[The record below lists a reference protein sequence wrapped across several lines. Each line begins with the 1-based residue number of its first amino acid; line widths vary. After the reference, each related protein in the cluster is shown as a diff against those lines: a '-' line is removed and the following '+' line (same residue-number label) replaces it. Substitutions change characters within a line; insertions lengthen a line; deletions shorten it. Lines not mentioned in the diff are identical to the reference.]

1 MNKFTRQCRTLF
13 NAFLTRSATASM
25 ATSVLLSI
33 AWGAQAQVNQ
43 PVIDGMLSNA
53 DGMASVSI
61 SKPHVFAPVF
71 LNTDKY
77 TSHYRIDIPLQ
88 DQAKMAQL
96 FMAATR
102 NDSWYIKTENGWQPW
117 NPAIE
122 QITPFASDLLPAQ
135 LQMQA
140 ISEEPLQT
148 GDYEIFAGY
157 QVLGQEFV
165 VAPQPLIFRVA
176 SANSD
181 TLYPFTSDS
190 AMESYLKQGLKAGAT
205 NPEYAILV
213 SAAAESD
220 SPLNATA
227 ANSRVSGTNLQV
239 GDVDEADAVKTD
251 GRNLFTLRD
260 CAGKT
265 CLITWSLDAKIP
277 DATERGSFELTGTR
291 SAEAMYLVQQRPA
304 GSDLLVTL
312 SGNDYYTSW
321 RDVWGWQNTETQLE
335 FLDASTPAELT
346 SQETLTIQGRLVSS
360 RRIGEMLYLVTRFT
374 PNLPHYQP
382 QAYDEELAAN
392 NAELL
397 ESSSLADL
405 TPNVVNSNK
414 QTTSL
419 VSSKDCY
426 LPTKALDFNH
436 NPSVITITAIPLSS
450 PNEHKSTCF
459 AGDTETVFMT
469 TSSLYLATTAH
480 AYNAFNQ
487 TSLFYEPQHT
497 TSIHKFALEDGAISY
512 SGSGQVEGHF
522 GWSEGKKSFRMG
534 ENGDY
539 LNVVTSVG
547 NTWGASSSTKLT
559 VLKESAAG
567 GTLQPVSVIQGIG
580 KPGERLYAARFV
592 SSRAYL
598 VTFRLTDP
606 LYVVDLADQEKPRIA
621 GELEIEGYSD
631 YLHPINDSLIVG
643 IGKDA
648 IFDDSSID
656 FGGGRGAWYQ
666 GVKLA
671 LFDVSNPALPTQV
684 NSIVLGKRGTESEVL
699 SNHHGL
705 SFLPATA
712 SQPARL
718 AIPVQLHDTTPT
730 RESFDAKLPNA
741 YYDYSH
747 TGLYSF
753 DITESGISQAGILLG
768 SDIDRGFV
776 FGSSSNRSVLLGDAV
791 FFIHQGEVRSSRWG
805 ETSQ

>member
-1 MNKFTRQCRTLF
+1 MNKFARQCHDLF
-13 NAFLTRSATASM
+13 NAFLTGRTAASISTSA
-25 ATSVLLSI
+25 LLSI
-33 AWGAQAQVNQ
+33 AWGAQAQVNS
-43 PVIDGMLSNA
+43 PVIDGMLSNT

-61 SKPHVFAPVF
+61 SKPHAFAPVF
-71 LNTDKY
+71 LDTDKY
-77 TSHYRIDIPLQ
+77 TSHYRIDVPHS
-88 DQAKMAQL
+88 DQGKMAQL
-96 FMAATR
+96 FLAATR
-102 NDSWYIKTENGWQPW
+102 NDSWYVKSEDGWQPW
-117 NPAIE
+117 NPALE
-122 QITPFASDLLPAQ
+122 PVTSFASDILPAQ
-135 LQMQA
+135 LQLQA

-157 QVLGQEFV
+157 QVPGQEFV
-165 VAPQPLIFRVA
+165 VAPQPLKFRVA
-176 SANSD
+176 SADSD

-190 AMESYLKQGLKAGAT
+190 AMESYLKQGLNAGAS
-205 NPEYAILV
+205 NPEYAILA
-213 SAAAESD
+213 SAAADNGS
-220 SPLNATA
+220 SLNPSTTG
-227 ANSRVSGTNLQV
+227 SRVSGTNLQV
-239 GDVDEADAVKTD
+239 GDVDEADSVKTD
-251 GRNLFTLRD
+251 GSSLFTLRD

-265 CLITWSLDAKIP
+265 CLITWSLDAQTP
-277 DATERGSFELTGTR
+277 DATERASFELNGTQ
-291 SAEAMYLVQQRPA
+291 SAQAMYLVQQRPV
-304 GSDLLVTL
+304 GNDLLITL
-312 SGNDYYTSW
+312 GGNDYFSSW
-321 RDVWGWQNTETQLE
+321 RDVWGWQNTQTQLE
-335 FLDASTPAELT
+335 FLDASNPAEL
-346 SQETLTIQGRLVSS
+346 SSLETLTLQGQLVSS

-382 QAYDEELAAN
+382 QAYDEELAAS

-414 QTTSL
+414 QTVSL
-419 VSSKDCY
+419 VSSQNCY
-426 LPTKALDFNH
+426 LPTKALDFNY
-436 NPSVITITAIPLSS
+436 NPSIITVTAIPLDS
-450 PNEHKSTCF
+450 PNDHKSTCF

-480 AYNAFNQ
+480 GYNSLNQ
-487 TSLFYEPQHT
+487 TSLFYEPNHT
-497 TSIHKFALEDGAISY
+497 TSIHKFVLEDGAISY

-547 NTWGASSSTKLT
+547 NTWGESSSTKLT

-567 GTLQPVSVIQGIG
+567 GTLQPVNVIEGIG

-592 SSRAYL
+592 SNRAYL

-606 LYVVDLADQEKPRIA
+606 LYVLDLADQEKPRIA

-643 IGKDA
+643 IGKDV
-648 IFDDSSID
+648 IFDDTSID

-671 LFDVSNPALPTQV
+671 LFDVSNPALPTEV

-699 SNHHGL
+699 SNHHAL
-705 SFLPATA
+705 SFLPSTA

-718 AIPVQLHDTTPT
+718 AIPLQLHDTTPT
-730 RESFDAKLPNA
+730 RESFDPKLPNA

-753 DITESGISQAGILLG
+753 NITESGIAQAGILLG

-791 FFIHQGEVRSSRWG
+791 FFVHQGEVRFSRWG
-805 ETSQ
+805 EAPP